1 MNTYYIGQV
10 DRIVSDTR
18 RPSYAPV
25 GSGNIVDSFLVA
37 KVSAVQSVQHAR
49 AIMTSK
55 GSLPNISGAKPE
67 DLVAAVYTNSGQEI
81 GGVRPHS
88 FKNGYRFEFDVPLT
102 NS

>member
-49 AIMTSK
+49 K